1 MEVEISLPQLPC
13 TQNSSPWRTL
23 QSQNHLPHMVL
34 RESYHLVTQP
44 DVIIIMNTYDG
55 KNEMNFVSIRLH
67 HLFDDVPPSLSLSL
81 PHIHYSSF
89 SFSSSF
95 QFSTDTFHQFFNYCL
110 TCSLTTGRTSY
121 ALTTAPIPRAVPIE
135 AKPATP
141 APKMRERCG
150 QRAINLER
158 WRERECEREKQI

>member
-34 RESYHLVTQP
+34 RESCHLVTQP
-44 DVIIIMNTYDG
+44 DVIIIMKTYDG
-55 KNEMNFVSIRLH
+55 INERNFISIRLH
-67 HLFDDVPPSLSLSL
+67 HLFGDVPRSLSLSLSL
-81 PHIHYSSF
+81 PHTHYSSF
-89 SFSSSF
+89 SFFSSSTF

-141 APKMRERCG
+141 APKIRDVVRE
-150 QRAINLER
+150 Q
-158 WRERECEREKQI
+158 

>member
-13 TQNSSPWRTL
+13 TRNSSPWRTL

-34 RESYHLVTQP
+34 RESCHLVTQP
-44 DVIIIMNTYDG
+44 DIIIIMNTYDG
-55 KNEMNFVSIRLH
+55 KDEMNFVSIRLH
-67 HLFDDVPPSLSLSL
+67 HLFDDVPRSLSL
-81 PHIHYSSF
+81 PHIHYSF
-89 SFSSSF
+89 FSSSL
-95 QFSTDTFHQFFNYCL
+95 QSSTDTFHQFFNCCL

-141 APKMRERCG
+141 APKIRERRD
-150 QRAINLER
+150 QRVIDLE
-158 WRERECEREKQI
+158 RERERER

>member
-1 MEVEISLPQLPC
+1 MELEISLPQLLC

-34 RESYHLVTQP
+34 RESCHLVTQP
-44 DVIIIMNTYDG
+44 DVIIIMKTYDG
-55 KNEMNFVSIRLH
+55 KNDINFVSIRLH
-67 HLFDDVPPSLSLSL
+67 HLFDDVPRSLSL
-81 PHIHYSSF
+81 PHIHCS
-89 SFSSSF
+89 SFSSSSSSF
-95 QFSTDTFHQFFNYCL
+95 QSSTAAFRQFFNYCL

-141 APKMRERCG
+141 APKIRDVVRE
-150 QRAINLER
+150 Q
-158 WRERECEREKQI
+158 

>member
-1 MEVEISLPQLPC
+1 MKEQQAKTVEKEVEMEVEVSLPQLPC
-13 TQNSSPWRTL
+13 TPNSSPWRTL

-34 RESYHLVTQP
+34 RESCLLVTQP
-44 DVIIIMNTYDG
+44 DVIIIMKIYDG
-55 KNEMNFVSIRLH
+55 KNEIIFVSIRLH
-67 HLFDDVPPSLSLSL
+67 NLFDGVPRSLSLSL

-89 SFSSSF
+89 SFSFPSSF

-141 APKMRERCG
+141 APKIRDVVRE
-150 QRAINLER
+150 Q
-158 WRERECEREKQI
+158 